1 MEFGQRIKSK
11 ATGAVGELLGI
22 KGSKLIV
29 TFGNTDGIEVSPEYI
44 DIDRDLMEEIKKRN
58 EFFKTKKRLIKSK
71 LLEYFDTM
79 RII

>member
-44 DIDRDLMEEIKKRN
+44 DIDRDLMEEIEK
-58 EFFKTKKRLIKSK
+58 EMSLLKTKKKTSK
-71 LLEYFDTM
+71 KISE
-79 RII
+79 

>member
-22 KGSKLIV
+22 KGSNLIV

-44 DIDRDLMEEIKKRN
+44 DIDRDLMAEIEK
-58 EFFKTKKRLIKSK
+58 EMSLLKTKKKTSK
-71 LLEYFDTM
+71 KISE
-79 RII
+79 

>member
-44 DIDRDLMEEIKKRN
+44 DIDRDLMAEIEKEMSLLKAKK
-58 EFFKTKKRLIKSK
+58 KTSKKIS
-71 LLEYFDTM
+71 E
-79 RII
+79 

>member
-1 MEFGQRIKSK
+1 MEFGQRIRSK

-44 DIDRDLMEEIKKRN
+44 DIDRDLMAEIEKEMSLLKAQKK
-58 EFFKTKKRLIKSK
+58 TSKKIS
-71 LLEYFDTM
+71 E
-79 RII
+79 

>member
-44 DIDRDLMEEIKKRN
+44 DIDKDLMVEIEKEMSLLKAKKKAN
-58 EFFKTKKRLIKSK
+58 KKIS
-71 LLEYFDTM
+71 E
-79 RII
+79 

>member
-44 DIDRDLMEEIKKRN
+44 DIDKDLMVEIEKEMSLLKAKK
-58 EFFKTKKRLIKSK
+58 KTKKKIS
-71 LLEYFDTM
+71 E
-79 RII
+79 

>member
-11 ATGAVGELLGI
+11 ATGTVGELLGI

-44 DIDRDLMEEIKKRN
+44 DIDRDLMVEIEKEMSLLKAKK
-58 EFFKTKKRLIKSK
+58 KTSKKIS
-71 LLEYFDTM
+71 E
-79 RII
+79 

>member
-1 MEFGQRIKSK
+1 MEFGQRIRSK

-44 DIDRDLMEEIKKRN
+44 DIDRDLMAEIEKEMSLLKAKK
-58 EFFKTKKRLIKSK
+58 KTSKKIS
-71 LLEYFDTM
+71 E
-79 RII
+79 

>member
-1 MEFGQRIKSK
+1 MEFGQRIRSK

-44 DIDRDLMEEIKKRN
+44 DIERDLMAEIEK
-58 EFFKTKKRLIKSK
+58 EMSLLKTKKKTKKKIS
-71 LLEYFDTM
+71 E
-79 RII
+79 

>member
-29 TFGNTDGIEVSPEYI
+29 TSGNTDGIEVSPEYI
-44 DIDRDLMEEIKKRN
+44 DIDRDLMAEIEK
-58 EFFKTKKRLIKSK
+58 EMSLLKTKKKANKKIS
-71 LLEYFDTM
+71 E
-79 RII
+79 

>member
-1 MEFGQRIKSK
+1 MEFGQRIRSK

-44 DIDRDLMEEIKKRN
+44 DIDRDLMTEIEK
-58 EFFKTKKRLIKSK
+58 EMSLLKTKKKTSK
-71 LLEYFDTM
+71 KISE
-79 RII
+79 

>member
-1 MEFGQRIKSK
+1 MEFGQRIRSK

-44 DIDRDLMEEIKKRN
+44 DIDRDLMEEIEK
-58 EFFKTKKRLIKSK
+58 EMSLLKTKKKTSK
-71 LLEYFDTM
+71 KISE
-79 RII
+79 

>member
-44 DIDRDLMEEIKKRN
+44 DIDRDLMEEIEKEMSLLKAKK
-58 EFFKTKKRLIKSK
+58 KTKKKIS
-71 LLEYFDTM
+71 E
-79 RII
+79 

>member
-44 DIDRDLMEEIKKRN
+44 DIDRDLMVEIEK
-58 EFFKTKKRLIKSK
+58 EMSLLKTKKKTNKKIS
-71 LLEYFDTM
+71 E
-79 RII
+79 

>member
-1 MEFGQRIKSK
+1 MEFGQKIRSK

-44 DIDRDLMEEIKKRN
+44 DIDRDLMTEIEK
-58 EFFKTKKRLIKSK
+58 EMSLLKTKKKTSK
-71 LLEYFDTM
+71 KISE
-79 RII
+79 

>member
-44 DIDRDLMEEIKKRN
+44 DIDRDLMTEIEK
-58 EFFKTKKRLIKSK
+58 EMSLLKTKKKTSK
-71 LLEYFDTM
+71 KISE
-79 RII
+79 

>member
-1 MEFGQRIKSK
+1 MEFGQRIRSK

-44 DIDRDLMEEIKKRN
+44 DIDRDLMAEIEKEMSLLKTNKKIS
-58 EFFKTKKRLIKSK
+58 E
-71 LLEYFDTM
+71 
-79 RII
+79 

>member
-44 DIDRDLMEEIKKRN
+44 DIDRDLMAEIEK
-58 EFFKTKKRLIKSK
+58 EMSLLKTKKKTSK
-71 LLEYFDTM
+71 KISE
-79 RII
+79 